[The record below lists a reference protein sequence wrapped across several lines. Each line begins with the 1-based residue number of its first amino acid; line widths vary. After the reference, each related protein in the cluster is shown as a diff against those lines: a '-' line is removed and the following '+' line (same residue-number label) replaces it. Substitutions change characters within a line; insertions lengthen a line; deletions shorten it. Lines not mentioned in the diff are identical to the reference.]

1 MFRYIVR
8 RLLGAVVVVF
18 IVSLVTFFLF
28 AVGPKITGSSP
39 AYLYVGKNPTPEL
52 VAAVEKAFGL
62 DQPLVVQYWQY
73 MKGIV
78 VGREFSDGTAEGVRE
93 CPAPCFGYSFR
104 YQAPVW
110 DLIKDRFPVTLS
122 LAVGAAILWL
132 ILGLGIGILSA
143 LKRGTLVDRV
153 AMIIALAGVSLPVYF
168 TGLILLYVFVYGPV
182 RVLPPPTY
190 RPLTE
195 DPYAWFTAL
204 ILPWI
209 TLAFLYAAL
218 YARLTRAN
226 MLDTMSEDY
235 IRTAVAKGL
244 PQRTVVGKH
253 ALRSALTP
261 IITIF
266 GLDLG
271 ALLGGAILTEKV
283 FSLPGLGYLSI
294 DAIAKQDLPVI
305 MGVTIVAA
313 LFIVV
318 ANIVV
323 DVLYGVV
330 DPRVRLS

>member
-28 AVGPKITGSSP
+28 QLGPKITGSSP
-39 AYLYVGKNPTPEL
+39 AYLYAGKNPTPEII
-52 VAAVEKAFGL
+52 AQIEKGLGL
-62 DQPLVVQYWQY
+62 DQPLLVQYGQFV
-73 MKGIV
+73 KGIV
-78 VGREFSDGTAEGVRE
+78 VGREYSDGTVDGVRP

-104 YQAPVW
+104 YQTPVW
-110 DLIKDRFPVTLS
+110 DLIKDRFPVTAS

-132 ILGLGIGILSA
+132 IFGLSVGILSA
-143 LKRGTLVDRV
+143 LKKGTITDRV

-168 TGLILLYVFVYGPV
+168 TGLVLLYVFVYGPI
-182 RVLPPPTY
+182 RFLPPPSY
-190 RPLTE
+190 KPLTE
-195 DPYAWFTAL
+195 DPVAWLQSL
-204 ILPWI
+204 ILPWVA
-209 TLAFLYAAL
+209 LAFLYAAL

-235 IRTAVAKGL
+235 IRTAVSKGL
-244 PQRTVVGKH
+244 SRRKVISKH
-253 ALRSALTP
+253 ALRAALTP

-294 DAIAKQDLPVI
+294 DAIQKQDLPVI

>member
-1 MFRYIVR
+1 MFRYIIR
-8 RLLGAVVVVF
+8 RLLGAVVVLFV
-18 IVSLVTFFLF
+18 VSLVTFGLF
-28 AVGPKITGSSP
+28 ALVPKITGASP
-39 AYLYVGKNPTPEL
+39 AYLYVGKVSTPEQ

-62 DQPLVVQYWQY
+62 DQPVLTQYAQY

-78 VGREFSDGTAEGVRE
+78 VGREFTDGTATGTRP

-104 YQAPVW
+104 YQTPVW

-122 LAVGAAILWL
+122 LAIGASILWL
-132 ILGLGIGILSA
+132 TAGLGIGILSA
-143 LKRGTLVDRV
+143 LRRGSITDRV
-153 AMIIALAGVSLPVYF
+153 TMIIALAGVSLPVYF
-168 TGLILLYVFVYGPV
+168 TGLLLLYIFVYGPV
-182 RVLPPPTY
+182 RFLPPPSY
-190 RPLTE
+190 KPLTE
-195 DPYAWFTAL
+195 DPLAWFQTL
-204 ILPWI
+204 ILPWV

-235 IRTAVAKGL
+235 IRTAVSKGL
-244 PQRTVVGKH
+244 SQRKVVSKH

-313 LFIVV
+313 VFIVV

>member
-28 AVGPKITGSSP
+28 QLGPKITGSSP
-39 AYLYVGKNPTPEL
+39 AYLYAGKNPTPEL
-52 VAAVEKAFGL
+52 VAQIEKGLGL
-62 DQPLVVQYWQY
+62 DQPLLTQYGQFV
-73 MKGIV
+73 KGIV
-78 VGREFSDGTAEGVRE
+78 VGREYSDGTVDGVRE

-104 YQAPVW
+104 YQTPVW
-110 DLIKDRFPVTLS
+110 ELIKDRFPVTLS

-132 ILGLGIGILSA
+132 IFGLSVGILSA
-143 LKRGTLVDRV
+143 LKKGTVVDRV

-182 RVLPPPTY
+182 RFLPPPSY
-190 RPLTE
+190 EPLTE
-195 DPYAWFTAL
+195 DPVAWAQAL

-226 MLDTMSEDY
+226 MLDTMGEDY

-244 PQRTVVGKH
+244 SRRTVISKH

-294 DAIAKQDLPVI
+294 DAIQKLDLPVI

>member
-28 AVGPKITGSSP
+28 AIGPKITGSSP

-52 VAAVEKAFGL
+52 VAAIEKSFGL
-62 DQPLVVQYWQY
+62 DQPLVKQYAVY

-78 VGREFSDGTAEGVRE
+78 AGREFSDGTPDGVRE

-104 YQAPVW
+104 YQTPVW
-110 DLIKDRFPVTLS
+110 ELIKDRFPVTLS

-132 ILGLGIGILSA
+132 IFGLSVGILSA
-143 LKRGTLVDRV
+143 LKKGTLVDRI

-168 TGLILLYVFVYGPV
+168 TGLVLLYVFVYGPV
-182 RVLPPPTY
+182 RFLPPPSY
-190 RPLTE
+190 KPLTE
-195 DPYAWFTAL
+195 DPVAWLQSL
-204 ILPWI
+204 ILPWVA
-209 TLAFLYAAL
+209 LAFLYAAL

-226 MLDTMSEDY
+226 MLETMSEDY
-235 IRTAVAKGL
+235 IRTAVSKGL
-244 PQRTVVGKH
+244 SRRKVISKH
-253 ALRSALTP
+253 ALRAALTP

-294 DAIAKQDLPVI
+294 DAIQKLDLPVI

>member
-1 MFRYIVR
+1 MLRYVIR
-8 RLLGAVVVVF
+8 RLLGAVVVLFV
-18 IVSLVTFFLF
+18 VSLVTFGLF
-28 AVGPKITGSSP
+28 SLVPKITGASP
-39 AYLYVGKNPTPEL
+39 AYLYVGKIATPAQ

-62 DQPLVVQYWQY
+62 DQPIPVQYWQY

-78 VGREFSDGTAEGVRE
+78 VGREFSDGTDTGTRE

-104 YQAPVW
+104 YQTPVW
-110 DLIKDRFPVTLS
+110 DLIKDRFPVTFS
-122 LAVGAAILWL
+122 LALGASILWL
-132 ILGLGIGILSA
+132 VAGLSIGILSA
-143 LKRGTLVDRV
+143 LKRGSLADRA
-153 AMIIALAGVSLPVYF
+153 AMIVALAGVSLPVYF
-168 TGLILLYVFVYGPV
+168 TGLLLLYIFVYGPV
-182 RVLPPPTY
+182 RFLPPPTWV
-190 RPLTE
+190 PFTE
-195 DPYAWFTAL
+195 NPIAWL
-204 ILPWI
+204 QCMILPWV

-235 IRTAVAKGL
+235 IRTATSKGL
-244 PQRTVVGKH
+244 ARRRVVGKH

-266 GLDLG
+266 GLDVG
-271 ALLGGAILTEKV
+271 ALLGGAVLTEKV

>member
-1 MFRYIVR
+1 MFRYIIR
-8 RLLGAVVVVF
+8 RLLGAVVVLF

-28 AVGPKITGSSP
+28 SIGPKITGSSP

-52 VAAVEKAFGL
+52 VAAIEKSFGL
-62 DQPLVVQYWQY
+62 DQPLVTQYAQY

-78 VGREFSDGTAEGVRE
+78 VGRDFSDGTADGTRP

-122 LAVGAAILWL
+122 LALGAAVLWL
-132 ILGLGIGILSA
+132 IFGLSVGILSA
-143 LKRGTLVDRV
+143 LKRGTLVDRI
-153 AMIIALAGVSLPVYF
+153 AMITALAGVSLPVYF
-168 TGLILLYVFVYGPV
+168 TGLVLLYIFVYGPV
-182 RVLPPPTY
+182 RFLPPPSWV
-190 RPLTE
+190 PFTE
-195 DPYAWFTAL
+195 SPYAWFQCL
-204 ILPWI
+204 ILPWVA
-209 TLAFLYAAL
+209 LAFLYAAL

-244 PQRTVVGKH
+244 SRRKVISKH
-253 ALRSALTP
+253 ALRAALTP

-266 GLDLG
+266 GLDVG

-283 FSLPGLGYLSI
+283 FSLPGLGYLAI

>member
-28 AVGPKITGSSP
+28 AIGPKITGSSP

-52 VAAVEKAFGL
+52 VAAIEKSFGL
-62 DQPLVVQYWQY
+62 DQPLVKQYALY

-78 VGREFSDGTAEGVRE
+78 AGREFSDGTADGVRE

-104 YQAPVW
+104 YQTPVW
-110 DLIKDRFPVTLS
+110 ELIKDRFPVTLS

-132 ILGLGIGILSA
+132 IFGLSVGILSA
-143 LKRGTLVDRV
+143 LKKGTLVDRI

-168 TGLILLYVFVYGPV
+168 TGLVLLYVFVYGPV
-182 RVLPPPTY
+182 RFLPPPSY
-190 RPLTE
+190 KPLTE
-195 DPYAWFTAL
+195 DPVAWLQSL
-204 ILPWI
+204 ILPWVA
-209 TLAFLYAAL
+209 LAFLYAAL

-226 MLDTMSEDY
+226 MLETMSEDY
-235 IRTAVAKGL
+235 IRTAVSKGL
-244 PQRTVVGKH
+244 SRRKVISKH
-253 ALRSALTP
+253 ALRAALTP

-294 DAIAKQDLPVI
+294 DAIQKLDLPVI

>member
-8 RLLGAVVVVF
+8 RLLGAVVVLFV
-18 IVSLVTFFLF
+18 VSLVTFFIF
-28 AVGPKITGSSP
+28 MIGPKITGSSP
-39 AYLYVGKNPTPEL
+39 AYLYVGKNPTPEA
-52 VAAVEKAFGL
+52 VAAIEKSFGL
-62 DQPLVVQYWQY
+62 DQPLVNQYVAY

-78 VGREFSDGTAEGVRE
+78 VGRDFSDGTATGTRP

-122 LAVGAAILWL
+122 LALGAAVLWL
-132 ILGLGIGILSA
+132 VLGLGIGILSA
-143 LKRGTLVDRV
+143 LKKGSIVDRV

-182 RVLPPPTY
+182 RFLPPPSY
-190 RPLTE
+190 KPLTE
-195 DPYAWFTAL
+195 DPLAWFQAL
-204 ILPWI
+204 LLPWI
-209 TLAFLYAAL
+209 ALAFLYAAL
-218 YARLTRAN
+218 YARVTRAN

-235 IRTAVAKGL
+235 IRTAVSKGL
-244 PQRTVVGKH
+244 SRRKVISKH
-253 ALRSALTP
+253 ALRAALTP

-294 DAIAKQDLPVI
+294 DAIGRQDLPVI
-305 MGVTIVAA
+305 MGVTIIAA

-318 ANIVV
+318 ANILV

>member
-28 AVGPKITGSSP
+28 AIGPKITGSSP

-52 VAAVEKAFGL
+52 VAAIEKSFGL
-62 DQPLVVQYWQY
+62 DQPLVKQYADY

-78 VGREFSDGTAEGVRE
+78 AGRTFSAGTPDGVRE

-104 YQAPVW
+104 YKEPVW
-110 DLIKDRFPVTLS
+110 TLIKDRFPVTLS

-132 ILGLGIGILSA
+132 VLGLSVGILSA
-143 LKRGTLVDRV
+143 LKKGTVVDRA

-168 TGLILLYVFVYGPV
+168 TGLILLYVFVYGPI
-182 RVLPPPTY
+182 RFLPPPTY
-190 RPLTE
+190 KPLTE
-195 DPYAWFTAL
+195 NPVAWFQSL
-204 ILPWI
+204 ILAWI
-209 TLAFLYAAL
+209 ALAFLYAAL

-235 IRTAVAKGL
+235 IRTAVSKGL
-244 PQRTVVGKH
+244 TRRKVISKH
-253 ALRSALTP
+253 ALRAALTP

-294 DAIAKQDLPVI
+294 DAIDKQDLPVI

-313 LFIVV
+313 LFIVL
-318 ANIVV
+318 ANIIV

>member
-1 MFRYIVR
+1 MFRYILR

-28 AVGPKITGSSP
+28 QLGPKITGSSP
-39 AYLYVGKNPTPEL
+39 AYLYAGKNPTPEII
-52 VAAVEKAFGL
+52 AQIEKGLGL
-62 DQPLVVQYWQY
+62 DQPLLVQYGQFV
-73 MKGIV
+73 KGIV
-78 VGREFSDGTAEGVRE
+78 VGREYSDGTADGVRP

-104 YQAPVW
+104 YQTPVW
-110 DLIKDRFPVTLS
+110 DLIKDRFPVTAS
-122 LAVGAAILWL
+122 LAIGAAILWL
-132 ILGLGIGILSA
+132 IFGLSVGILSA
-143 LKRGTLVDRV
+143 LKKGTITDRV

-168 TGLILLYVFVYGPV
+168 TGLVLLYVFVYGPI
-182 RVLPPPTY
+182 RFLPPPSY
-190 RPLTE
+190 KPLTE
-195 DPYAWFTAL
+195 DPVAWLQSL
-204 ILPWI
+204 ILPWVA
-209 TLAFLYAAL
+209 LAFLYAAL

-235 IRTAVAKGL
+235 IRTAGSKGL
-244 PQRTVVGKH
+244 SRRKVISKH
-253 ALRSALTP
+253 ALRAALTP

-294 DAIAKQDLPVI
+294 DAIQKQDLPVI

>member
-1 MFRYIVR
+1 MFRYIIR
-8 RLLGAVVVVF
+8 RLLGAVVVLFV
-18 IVSLVTFFLF
+18 VSLVTFGLF
-28 AVGPKITGSSP
+28 ALIPKITGASP
-39 AYLYVGKNPTPEL
+39 AYLYVGKVATPES
-52 VAAVEKAFGL
+52 VAAIEKSFGL
-62 DQPLVVQYWQY
+62 DQPVMTQYWQY
-73 MKGIV
+73 VKGIA
-78 VGREFSDGTAEGVRE
+78 VGREFSDGTESGTRP

-104 YQAPVW
+104 YQTPVW
-110 DLIKDRFPVTLS
+110 ELIKDRFPVTLS
-122 LAVGAAILWL
+122 LAIGASILWL
-132 ILGLGIGILSA
+132 TAGIGIGILSA
-143 LKRGTLVDRV
+143 LKRGTLVDRTT
-153 AMIIALAGVSLPVYF
+153 MIIALAGVSLPVYF
-168 TGLILLYVFVYGPV
+168 TGLVMLYIFVYGPV
-182 RVLPPPTY
+182 RFLPPPTY
-190 RPLTE
+190 RPFTE
-195 DPYAWFTAL
+195 NPVAWFQAL

-226 MLDTMSEDY
+226 MSEDY
-235 IRTAVAKGL
+235 IRTAVSKGL
-244 PQRTVVGKH
+244 TQRKVISKH

>member
-28 AVGPKITGSSP
+28 AIGPKITGSSP

-52 VAAVEKAFGL
+52 VAAIEKSFGL
-62 DQPLVVQYWQY
+62 DQPLVKQYADY

-78 VGREFSDGTAEGVRE
+78 AGRTFSDGTPDGVRE

-104 YQAPVW
+104 YKEPVW
-110 DLIKDRFPVTLS
+110 TLIKDRFPVTLS

-132 ILGLGIGILSA
+132 VLGLSVGILSA
-143 LKRGTLVDRV
+143 LKKGTVVDRA

-168 TGLILLYVFVYGPV
+168 TGLILLYVFVYGPI
-182 RVLPPPTY
+182 RFLPPPTY
-190 RPLTE
+190 KPLTE
-195 DPYAWFTAL
+195 NPVAWFQSL
-204 ILPWI
+204 ILAWI
-209 TLAFLYAAL
+209 ALAFLYAAL

-235 IRTAVAKGL
+235 IRTAVSKGL
-244 PQRTVVGKH
+244 TRRKVISNH
-253 ALRSALTP
+253 ALRAALTP

-294 DAIAKQDLPVI
+294 DAIDKQDLPVI

-313 LFIVV
+313 LFIVL
-318 ANIVV
+318 ANIIV

>member
-28 AVGPKITGSSP
+28 AIGPKITGSSP

-52 VAAVEKAFGL
+52 VAAIEKSFGL
-62 DQPLVVQYWQY
+62 DQPLVKQYADY

-78 VGREFSDGTAEGVRE
+78 AGRSFSDGTPDGVRE

-104 YQAPVW
+104 YKEPVW
-110 DLIKDRFPVTLS
+110 TLIKDRFPVTLS

-132 ILGLGIGILSA
+132 VLGLSVGILSA
-143 LKRGTLVDRV
+143 LKKGTVVDRA

-168 TGLILLYVFVYGPV
+168 TGLILLYVFVYGPI
-182 RVLPPPTY
+182 RFLPPPTY
-190 RPLTE
+190 KPLTE
-195 DPYAWFTAL
+195 NPVAWFQSL
-204 ILPWI
+204 ILAWI
-209 TLAFLYAAL
+209 ALAFLYAAL

-235 IRTAVAKGL
+235 IRTAVSKGL
-244 PQRTVVGKH
+244 TRRKVISKH
-253 ALRSALTP
+253 ALRAALTP

-294 DAIAKQDLPVI
+294 DAIDKQDLPVI

-313 LFIVV
+313 LFIVL
-318 ANIVV
+318 ANIIV

>member
-78 VGREFSDGTAEGVRE
+78 AGREFSDGTADGVRE

-132 ILGLGIGILSA
+132 ILGLSIGILSA
-143 LKRGTLVDRV
+143 LKRGTIIDRV

-168 TGLILLYVFVYGPV
+168 TGLVLLYVFVYGPI
-182 RVLPPPTY
+182 RFLPPPSY

-209 TLAFLYAAL
+209 ALAFLYAAL

-235 IRTAVAKGL
+235 IRTAVSKGL
-244 PQRTVVGKH
+244 TQRKVVSKH
-253 ALRSALTP
+253 ALRAALTP

-330 DPRVRLS
+330 DPRVRLG

>member
-28 AVGPKITGSSP
+28 QLGPKITGSSP
-39 AYLYVGKNPTPEL
+39 AYLYAGKNPTPEII
-52 VAAVEKAFGL
+52 AQIEKGLGL
-62 DQPLVVQYWQY
+62 DQPLLVQYGQFV
-73 MKGIV
+73 KGIV
-78 VGREFSDGTAEGVRE
+78 VGREYSDGTADGVRP

-104 YQAPVW
+104 YQTPVW
-110 DLIKDRFPVTLS
+110 DLIKDRFPVTAS
-122 LAVGAAILWL
+122 LAIGAAILWL
-132 ILGLGIGILSA
+132 IFGLSVGILSA
-143 LKRGTLVDRV
+143 LKKGTITDRV

-168 TGLILLYVFVYGPV
+168 TGLVLLYVFVYGPI
-182 RVLPPPTY
+182 RFLPPPSY
-190 RPLTE
+190 KPLTE
-195 DPYAWFTAL
+195 DPVAWLQSL
-204 ILPWI
+204 ILPWVA
-209 TLAFLYAAL
+209 LAFLYAAL

-235 IRTAVAKGL
+235 IRTAVSKGL
-244 PQRTVVGKH
+244 SRRKVISKH
-253 ALRSALTP
+253 ALRAALTP

-294 DAIAKQDLPVI
+294 DAIQKQDLPVI

>member
-1 MFRYIVR
+1 MFRYIIR
-8 RLLGAVVVVF
+8 RLLGAVVVLF

-28 AVGPKITGSSP
+28 SIGPKITGSSP

-52 VAAVEKAFGL
+52 VAAIEKSFGL
-62 DQPLVVQYWQY
+62 DQPLVTQYAQY

-78 VGREFSDGTAEGVRE
+78 VGRDFSDGTADGTRP

-122 LAVGAAILWL
+122 LALGAAILWL
-132 ILGLGIGILSA
+132 IFGLSVGILSA
-143 LKRGTLVDRV
+143 LKRGTLVDRI
-153 AMIIALAGVSLPVYF
+153 AMITALAGVSLPVYF
-168 TGLILLYVFVYGPV
+168 TGLVLLYVFVYGPV
-182 RVLPPPTY
+182 RFLPPPSWT
-190 RPLTE
+190 PFTE
-195 DPYAWFTAL
+195 NPYLWFQAL
-204 ILPWI
+204 ILPWVA
-209 TLAFLYAAL
+209 LAFLYAAL

-244 PQRTVVGKH
+244 SRRKVISKH
-253 ALRSALTP
+253 ALRAALTP

-266 GLDLG
+266 GLDVG

-283 FSLPGLGYLSI
+283 FSLPGLGYLAI

>member
-52 VAAVEKAFGL
+52 VAAIEKSFGL
-62 DQPLVVQYWQY
+62 DQPLVKQYADY

-78 VGREFSDGTAEGVRE
+78 AGREFSDGTADGVRE

-104 YQAPVW
+104 YQTPVW
-110 DLIKDRFPVTLS
+110 ELIKDRFPVTLS

-132 ILGLGIGILSA
+132 IFGLSVGILSA
-143 LKRGTLVDRV
+143 LKKGTVVDRV

-168 TGLILLYVFVYGPV
+168 TGLVLLYVFVYGPV
-182 RVLPPPTY
+182 RFLPPPSY
-190 RPLTE
+190 KPLTE
-195 DPYAWFTAL
+195 DPVAWLQAL

-209 TLAFLYAAL
+209 ALAFLYAAL

-235 IRTAVAKGL
+235 IRTAVSKGL
-244 PQRTVVGKH
+244 SRRTVISKH
-253 ALRSALTP
+253 ALRAALTP

-294 DAIAKQDLPVI
+294 DAIQKLDLPVI

>member
-1 MFRYIVR
+1 
-8 RLLGAVVVVF
+8 
-18 IVSLVTFFLF
+18 VTFGLF
-28 AVGPKITGSSP
+28 ALVPKITGASP
-39 AYLYVGKNPTPEL
+39 AYLYVGKVSTPEQ

-62 DQPLVVQYWQY
+62 DQPVLTQYAQY

-78 VGREFSDGTAEGVRE
+78 VGREFTDGTATGTRP

-104 YQAPVW
+104 YQTPVW

-122 LAVGAAILWL
+122 LAIGASILWL
-132 ILGLGIGILSA
+132 TAGLGIGILSA
-143 LKRGTLVDRV
+143 LRRGSITDRV
-153 AMIIALAGVSLPVYF
+153 TMIIALAGVSLPVYF
-168 TGLILLYVFVYGPV
+168 TGLLLLYIFVYGPV
-182 RVLPPPTY
+182 RFLPPPSY
-190 RPLTE
+190 KPLTE
-195 DPYAWFTAL
+195 DPLAWFQTL
-204 ILPWI
+204 ILPWV

-235 IRTAVAKGL
+235 IRTAVSKGL
-244 PQRTVVGKH
+244 SQRKVVSKH

-313 LFIVV
+313 VFIVV

>member
-28 AVGPKITGSSP
+28 AIGPKIPGSSP

-52 VAAVEKAFGL
+52 VAAIEKSFGL
-62 DQPLVVQYWQY
+62 DQPLWKQYSDY
-73 MKGIV
+73 MTGIV
-78 VGREFSDGTAEGVRE
+78 KGRQFSDGTADGVRD

-104 YQAPVW
+104 YKEPVW
-110 DLIKDRFPVTLS
+110 TLIKDRFPVTLS

-132 ILGLGIGILSA
+132 VVGLSVGILSA
-143 LKRGTLVDRV
+143 LKKGTVVDRA
-153 AMIIALAGVSLPVYF
+153 AMIIALAGVSLPIYF
-168 TGLILLYVFVYGPV
+168 TGLILLYVFVYGPI
-182 RVLPPPTY
+182 RFLPPPNY
-190 RPLTE
+190 KPLTE
-195 DPYAWFTAL
+195 NPVAWFQAL
-204 ILPWI
+204 VLAWI
-209 TLAFLYAAL
+209 ALAFLYAAL

-244 PQRTVVGKH
+244 SRRKVISKH

-294 DAIAKQDLPVI
+294 DAIDKQDLPVI

-313 LFIVV
+313 LFIVL
-318 ANIVV
+318 ANIIV